1 MQAVPLA
8 RTSSIR
14 PLVDFLERGGA
25 DLQRL
30 LERVQPALGEAD
42 SLIPVAYGGTLFEE
56 AARASGMDDLG
67 LRLGQDTRIETF
79 GEWGSL
85 LARSP
90 TVAAFLEISLAS
102 YRRFNTG
109 YRLWTV
115 VRGDEVWLHQ
125 AYTRLLR
132 LGRQP
137 VRDLS
142 LVLWLK
148 ALRKL
153 LGPAW
158 RPLEIHLEDDPPRY
172 AGELRAMAARAIRF
186 QQPTTAIVFPR
197 ADLARRV
204 PALAVRP
211 VRSPLSPAADFV
223 GSVRQTVASLLQL
236 GVLQLGLAAEAA
248 GMSERSFQRHLSE
261 AGLTYSELVEGAR
274 FEAAARLLADPA
286 VKVIDVSTQLGY
298 SDSANFTR
306 AFRRWSGVSPQLFR
320 RVSRSGP
327 VAATP

>member
-1 MQAVPLA
+1 MQAVPLV
-8 RTSSIR
+8 RTRSIR
-14 PLVDFLERGGA
+14 PLVEFLERGGA

-30 LERVQPALGEAD
+30 LERVQPALDEAD
-42 SLIPVAYGGTLFEE
+42 ALIPVAYCGALFDE
-56 AARASGMDDLG
+56 AARTAGVADLG
-67 LRLGQDTRIETF
+67 FRLGSETRVETF
-79 GEWGSL
+79 GEWGAL

-90 TVAAFLEISLAS
+90 TVISFLEIAIAN

-125 AYTRLLR
+125 VYTRLLR
-132 LGRQP
+132 LGRDP

-142 LVLWLK
+142 LVLLLQ
-148 ALRKL
+148 ALRAG
-153 LGPAW
+153 LGPGW
-158 RPLEIHLEDDPPRY
+158 KPLEIHLEGDPPRH
-172 AGELRAMAARAIRF
+172 AGELRALATRAIRF
-186 QQPTTAIVFPR
+186 QQPGTAIVFPR
-197 ADLARRV
+197 VDLARRI
-204 PALAVRP
+204 PPLAVPP
-211 VRSPLSPAADFV
+211 VTRAPSPAADFV

-236 GVLQLGLAAEAA
+236 GVLQLGFAAEAA
-248 GMSERSFQRHLSE
+248 GMSERSFQRHLGE
-261 AGLTYSELVEGAR
+261 VGLTYSGLVEGAR